1 MIELHKT
8 ILPMLIGN
16 ADQNYKNK
24 EQMNK
29 NDKTKIKLM
38 EDDFRQKLKLIQE
51 RNNLAGQKVNR
62 LEQE

>member
-29 NDKTKIKLM
+29 NDKTRTKLM

>member
-29 NDKTKIKLM
+29 NDKTRIKLM

>member
-1 MIELHKT
+1 
-8 ILPMLIGN
+8 MLIGN

-38 EDDFRQKLKLIQE
+38 EDDFR
-51 RNNLAGQKVNR
+51 
-62 LEQE
+62 